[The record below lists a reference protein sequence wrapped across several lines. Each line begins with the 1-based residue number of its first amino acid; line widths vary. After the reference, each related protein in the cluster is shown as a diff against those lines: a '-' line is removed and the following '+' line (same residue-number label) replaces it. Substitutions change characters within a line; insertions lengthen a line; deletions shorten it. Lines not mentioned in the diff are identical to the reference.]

1 MSSIAIDGQLNAAER
16 SLLAAPLLATPERD
30 LRVLEVGTWLG
41 GGSTLTFLQTL
52 QRNGRGRLWG
62 IEADRSIYDRMLANL
77 RAAVPEA
84 VHRFTPLFGFSQKV
98 IPAWLAEQP
107 ADFAVDLAFLDGGN
121 NPREQITEF
130 RLLAPRIPV
139 GGHLFSHD
147 AKLRKGKW
155 LVPYLRLL
163 DNWECELHD
172 VSDEGLF
179 HARKLAAEPSPA
191 SLKAAQG
198 RLFRMQLELQ
208 EIAAAVLPRRLCALI
223 FNLLPERL
231 VRRIADG
238 RK

>member
-1 MSSIAIDGQLNAAER
+1 MSTDTIEGQLNASER
-16 SLLAAPLLATPERD
+16 ALLAAPLLAAPERE

-52 QRNGRGRLWG
+52 QQNGHGRLWG

-77 RAAVPEA
+77 RAAVPA
-84 VHRFTPLFGFSQKV
+84 ALPRFTPLFGFSQQV

-107 ADFAVDLAFLDGGN
+107 SDFMVDVVFLDGGN

-130 RLLAPRIPV
+130 KLLAPRIPV

-155 LVPYLRLL
+155 LVPYLRRL
-163 DNWECELHD
+163 DNWECQLHD
-172 VSDEGLF
+172 VSGEGLF
-179 HARKLAAEPSPA
+179 QARKLAAEPSPA
-191 SLKAAQG
+191 SQRAASR
-198 RLFRMQLELQ
+198 RLFQLQLEPQ
-208 EIAAAVLPRRLCALI
+208 EIAATLVPRRLCAWI
-223 FNLLPERL
+223 FNRLPERL